1 VATTAIDGLITAMAI
16 DGTITATAI
25 GPITAM
31 AIDGPTMDGAGG
43 ISRNAHE

>member
-1 VATTAIDGLITAMAI
+1 M
-16 DGTITATAI
+16 AI

-43 ISRNAHE
+43 ISRNFP